1 MIFRTPA
8 ARISFSLVLLTI
20 SLLLIADVIGFIPD
34 RTRSLLEA
42 RKSLSE
48 SLAIQFTAAA
58 ERNDLS
64 SIRSTLKSIVERNG
78 DIKSAALRVKNG
90 QLLAMAGDHLAHWKP
105 PQDGKSTATQV
116 QVPMG
121 TIYGAWLN
129 CVLPPSGSMTY
140 YPGFATLS

>member
-64 SIRSTLKSIVERNG
+64 S
-78 DIKSAALRVKNG
+78 
-90 QLLAMAGDHLAHWKP
+90 
-105 PQDGKSTATQV
+105 
-116 QVPMG
+116 
-121 TIYGAWLN
+121 
-129 CVLPPSGSMTY
+129 
-140 YPGFATLS
+140 